1 MAKYGPFRRGK
12 MPKYKGKEYSYD
24 EGGMKAYRAAKMA
37 DKKKRKKK

>member
-1 MAKYGPFRRGK
+1 